1 MTTAIVRGEEIDS
14 EELLNLYLEKLR
26 LLAKTSL
33 EEKETLSVMEALKKS
48 IIRLEGEM
56 TGY

>member
-1 MTTAIVRGEEIDS
+1 MNN

-26 LLAKTSL
+26 LYASEKL
-33 EEKETLSVMEALKKS
+33 ENENTTVLEALKAG
-48 IIRLEGEM
+48 ITFIEGEM

>member
-1 MTTAIVRGEEIDS
+1 MDK

-26 LLAKTSL
+26 LYVLEKLENDDISVLEAMKESL
-33 EEKETLSVMEALKKS
+33 TF
-48 IIRLEGEM
+48 IEGEL

>member
-1 MTTAIVRGEEIDS
+1 MNN

-26 LLAKTSL
+26 LYSL
-33 EEKETLSVMEALKKS
+33 EKLETEDTTVLKALKES
-48 IIRLEGEM
+48 LTFLEGEM